1 MTHLPAD
8 VEQYHKKQNKKTPFE
23 LNMWKQNLS
32 MVALRWIDSESAFI
46 VVHTHE

>member
-1 MTHLPAD
+1 MTYLPAD
-8 VEQYHKKQNKKTPFE
+8 VEQYHKKQKKPFE